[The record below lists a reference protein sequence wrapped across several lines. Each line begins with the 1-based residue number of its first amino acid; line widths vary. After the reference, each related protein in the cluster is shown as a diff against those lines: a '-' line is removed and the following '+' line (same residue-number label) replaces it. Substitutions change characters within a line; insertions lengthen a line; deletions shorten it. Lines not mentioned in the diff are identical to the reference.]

1 MYNQKSVK
9 NQEGRTSQKNGVIW
23 YPSHDSVRI
32 LSSTLYSECAIG
44 TYTDTLTNVWTVTN
58 FSIHINSSSPLPTF
72 WIFSSNF
79 TCNKYKRMTVYY
91 IASLSFYIFSQ
102 HVYKVRL
109 KKYTDLMKI
118 SWQPFFVYHHCL
130 CTCITEYGMI
140 KGVTNRK
147 GLLCSK
153 EIKSRLSLYKLR
165 PERPSWSLDM
175 WKWDIC
181 KQRGSPEIS
190 NPCSVESVIL

>member
-79 TCNKYKRMTVYY
+79 TCNKYKRVAGYY
-91 IASLSFYIFSQ
+91 IAFLSFIYFPISYMYIKYDWKNIRTWWKSHDNHFLYIII
-102 HVYKVRL
+102 VYAHAL
-109 KKYTDLMKI
+109 QNMG
-118 SWQPFFVYHHCL
+118 W
-130 CTCITEYGMI
+130 
-140 KGVTNRK
+140 
-147 GLLCSK
+147 
-153 EIKSRLSLYKLR
+153 
-165 PERPSWSLDM
+165 
-175 WKWDIC
+175 
-181 KQRGSPEIS
+181 
-190 NPCSVESVIL
+190 